1 MIQLSRLPR
10 CFARAEGDTSTGP
23 KSSYRKVGTVR
34 TRRTI
39 TGGPLRQLEDLRLGC
54 VEDCQVL
61 ASDEARKSGGLPVS
75 AIDGGPAL
83 QIGTQPSAG
92 LDLET
97 AGAASAE
104 SWAFGFL
111 GDRRFSVGSGTPL
124 DSLWMPLLFATAFPT
139 LGGDRQDVRVDR
151 HADVTIGIDLIVL
164 RIRRRSNAAR
174 ARRRKAVGHF
184 RSLRPFDPCL
194 THAGA
199 GR

>member
-97 AGAASAE
+97 AGPLQPSLGHSDFWGIVVSLSVAE
-104 SWAFGFL
+104 PLSTRYGCPC
-111 GDRRFSVGSGTPL
+111 FSRPL
-124 DSLWMPLLFATAFPT
+124 SDA
-139 LGGDRQDVRVDR
+139 
-151 HADVTIGIDLIVL
+151 
-164 RIRRRSNAAR
+164 RRRSSGR
-174 ARRRKAVGHF
+174 QGRPTRRCHDRDRPH
-184 RSLRPFDPCL
+184 RSQNPASIKC
-194 THAGA
+194 GE
-199 GR
+199 G

>member
-97 AGAASAE
+97 AGPLQPSLGHSDFWGIVVSLSVAEPLSTRYGCPCFSRPLFRRSAE
-104 SWAFGFL
+104 IVRTSGSTDTPMSRSGSTSSFSESGV
-111 GDRRFSVGSGTPL
+111 DQMRRGL
-124 DSLWMPLLFATAFPT
+124 DAERPSAISEVCGLST
-139 LGGDRQDVRVDR
+139 LV
-151 HADVTIGIDLIVL
+151 
-164 RIRRRSNAAR
+164 
-174 ARRRKAVGHF
+174 
-184 RSLRPFDPCL
+184 
-194 THAGA
+194 
-199 GR
+199 